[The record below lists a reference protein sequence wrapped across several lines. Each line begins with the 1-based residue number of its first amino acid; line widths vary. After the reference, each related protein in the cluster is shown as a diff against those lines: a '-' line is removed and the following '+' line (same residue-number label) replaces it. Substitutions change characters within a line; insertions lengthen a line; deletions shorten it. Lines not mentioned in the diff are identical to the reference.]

1 MELMHGNK
9 YPPPTLPGL
18 ISHIQTVAEREK
30 AVLARE
36 LHDELGGMLV
46 AASMDLA
53 WLEQHIEAPPGDVG
67 RRLRRLRDTLGDA
80 VDIKRKIIEELRPT
94 LLDNVG
100 LFAALRWLVGNTCAR
115 CSLQC
120 EIQFPETE
128 PHFNPE
134 ASIAL
139 FRVAQEAL
147 AIIME
152 SKWVRS
158 VTLSLNGT
166 TDVVTLS
173 IAGSGLASGPAA
185 ETPICDTY
193 ELATIRHRTTT
204 LGGGVTF
211 SPAPGE
217 VRLSAWIPRENSVY
231 AGFAE
236 APGIHEVPASG
247 TPAIAAASTVNATR
261 SSFSR

>member
-1 MELMHGNK
+1 MELMPRNEH
-9 YPPPTLPGL
+9 PPPTTAGL
-18 ISHIQTVAEREK
+18 IAHIQTVAEREK
-30 AVLARE
+30 ALLARE

-53 WLEQHIEAPPGDVG
+53 WLEQHIAAPPGDVR
-67 RRLRRLRDTLGDA
+67 RRLCRLKDTLGDA
-80 VDIKRKIIEELRPT
+80 VDIKRKIIEDLRPT

-115 CSLQC
+115 YSIQC
-120 EIQFPETE
+120 KIQFPEAE
-128 PHFNPE
+128 PHFNPD

-158 VTLSLNGT
+158 VALSLNGT
-166 TDVVTLS
+166 ADVVTLS
-173 IAGSGLASGPAA
+173 IAGTASTGLAAEPAA

-193 ELATIRHRTTT
+193 ELAAIRHRTAA

-217 VRLSAWIPRENSVY
+217 VRLSAWIPRVNSL
-231 AGFAE
+231 AC
-236 APGIHEVPASG
+236 
-247 TPAIAAASTVNATR
+247 
-261 SSFSR
+261 

>member
-1 MELMHGNK
+1 MELVHPKN
-9 YPPPTLPGL
+9 PPSLPGL
-18 ISHIQTVAEREK
+18 IAHIQTEAERQK

-53 WLEQHIEAPPGDVG
+53 WLEQHVAPGQSETSTADVQ

-100 LFAALRWLVGNTCAR
+100 LFAALRWLVGNSCAR
-115 CSLQC
+115 ASIQC
-120 EIQFPETE
+120 EIQLPEKE
-128 PHFNPE
+128 PRFRPE

-147 AIIME
+147 GILMQP
-152 SKWVRS
+152 KWVRAVS
-158 VTLSLNGT
+158 LSLDGT
-166 TDVVTLS
+166 AHVMTLS
-173 IAGSGLASGPAA
+173 IAGTGPASGPS
-185 ETPICDTY
+185 EPPITETY
-193 ELATIRHRTTT
+193 ELAAIRHRTAS

-217 VRLSAWIPRENSVY
+217 VRLSAWIPRDNSL
-231 AGFAE
+231 
-236 APGIHEVPASG
+236 
-247 TPAIAAASTVNATR
+247 AI
-261 SSFSR
+261 

>member
-1 MELMHGNK
+1 MDLMPRMK
-9 YPPPTLPGL
+9 DPTPTLPGL

-53 WLEQHIEAPPGDVG
+53 WLEQHLAAPAADVR
-67 RRLRRLRDTLGDA
+67 RRLGRLRDTLGGA

-115 CSLQC
+115 ATIRCH
-120 EIQFPETE
+120 IQFPDSE
-128 PHFNPE
+128 PHFTPE

-147 AIIME
+147 AVIME
-152 SKWVRS
+152 SKWIRS
-158 VTLSLNGT
+158 VVLSLGGT
-166 TDVVTLS
+166 EHVVTLS
-173 IAGSGLASGPAA
+173 IAGTGPQSGDAM
-185 ETPICDTY
+185 EITDRETY
-193 ELATIRHRTTT
+193 ELATIRHRMAA
-204 LGGGVTF
+204 LGGGISFVP
-211 SPAPGE
+211 SPGE
-217 VRLSAWIPRENSVY
+217 LRLSAWIPRENSLL
-231 AGFAE
+231 
-236 APGIHEVPASG
+236 S
-247 TPAIAAASTVNATR
+247 
-261 SSFSR
+261 

>member
-1 MELMHGNK
+1 MELMHRNDR
-9 YPPPTLPGL
+9 PPPTPAGL
-18 ISHIQTVAEREK
+18 ITHIQTVTEREK

-53 WLEQHIEAPPGDVG
+53 WLEQHIAAPHGDDFL
-67 RRLRRLRDTLGDA
+67 RRLRRLKDTLGDA
-80 VDIKRKIIEELRPT
+80 VDMKRKIIEELRPT

-115 CSLQC
+115 YS
-120 EIQFPETE
+120 IKYRTQFPELE
-128 PHFNPE
+128 PHFNPD

-152 SKWVRS
+152 SKWVCS

-166 TDVVTLS
+166 TDVITLS
-173 IAGSGLASGPAA
+173 IAGTGLASEPAA
-185 ETPICDTY
+185 ETPMCETY
-193 ELATIRHRTTT
+193 ELAAIRHRTAA

-217 VRLSAWIPRENSVY
+217 VRLSAWIPREKSV
-231 AGFAE
+231 
-236 APGIHEVPASG
+236 AS
-247 TPAIAAASTVNATR
+247 
-261 SSFSR
+261 

>member
-1 MELMHGNK
+1 MELMDRNK
-9 YPPPTLPGL
+9 HPPPTLPGL

-53 WLEQHIEAPPGDVG
+53 WLEQHIAAPPGDL
-67 RRLRRLRDTLGDA
+67 RRHLRRLRDTLGDA
-80 VDIKRKIIEELRPT
+80 VNIKRKIIEELRPT

-100 LFAALRWLVGNTCAR
+100 LFAALRWLVANTCAR
-115 CSLQC
+115 YSIQC
-120 EIQFPETE
+120 QIQFPEAE
-128 PHFNPE
+128 PPFNPD

-166 TDVVTLS
+166 ADVVTLS
-173 IAGSGLASGPAA
+173 IAGTGLEPEPP
-185 ETPICDTY
+185 ETPIRDTY
-193 ELATIRHRTTT
+193 ELATIRHRTAA

-217 VRLSAWIPRENSVY
+217 VRLSAWIPRENSL
-231 AGFAE
+231 
-236 APGIHEVPASG
+236 ITSLWKN
-247 TPAIAAASTVNATR
+247 TSD
-261 SSFSR
+261 

>member
-1 MELMHGNK
+1 MELMHRNK
-9 YPPPTLPGL
+9 HPSPTSAGL
-18 ISHIQTVAEREK
+18 IAHIQTIAEREK

-53 WLEQHIEAPPGDVG
+53 WLEQHIAAPAGDDVR
-67 RRLRRLRDTLGDA
+67 RRLRRLKDTLGDA

-115 CSLQC
+115 YSTQC
-120 EIQFPETE
+120 RIVFPEAE
-128 PHFNPE
+128 PHFNPD

-152 SKWVRS
+152 STWVRS
-158 VTLSLNGT
+158 ITLSLNGT
-166 TDVVTLS
+166 ADVVTLS
-173 IAGSGLASGPAA
+173 IAGSGLVSGPATD
-185 ETPICDTY
+185 TPIYGTY
-193 ELATIRHRTTT
+193 ELATIRHRTTA
-204 LGGGVTF
+204 LGGGVIF

-217 VRLSAWIPRENSVY
+217 VRLSAWIPREKSL
-231 AGFAE
+231 
-236 APGIHEVPASG
+236 AS
-247 TPAIAAASTVNATR
+247 
-261 SSFSR
+261 

>member
-1 MELMHGNK
+1 
-9 YPPPTLPGL
+9 L
-18 ISHIQTVAEREK
+18 ISHIQTVTEREK

-53 WLEQHIEAPPGDVG
+53 WLEQHITAPEGDIRFTAPEG
-67 RRLRRLRDTLGDA
+67 DIRRHLRRLKDTLGDA

-115 CSLQC
+115 ASIAFD
-120 EIQFPETE
+120 IQFPDKE
-128 PHFNPE
+128 PDFTPD

-139 FRVAQEAL
+139 FRIAQEAL

-166 TDVVTLS
+166 VHVVTLS
-173 IAGSGLASGPAA
+173 IAGIGPAPNPA
-185 ETPICDTY
+185 ELPIPETY
-193 ELATIRHRTTT
+193 ELATIRHRTST

-211 SPAPGE
+211 SPASGE
-217 VRLSAWIPRENSVY
+217 VRLSAWIPRENSLV
-231 AGFAE
+231 
-236 APGIHEVPASG
+236 S
-247 TPAIAAASTVNATR
+247 
-261 SSFSR
+261 

>member
-1 MELMHGNK
+1 MQREE
-9 YPPPTLPGL
+9 PPSLPGL
-18 ISHIQTVAEREK
+18 ISHIQTVAERQK

-53 WLEQHIEAPPGDVG
+53 WLEQHVPNEPLSGAAGDVR

-100 LFAALRWLVGNTCAR
+100 LFAALRWLVGNNCAR
-115 CSLQC
+115 ASIQC
-120 EIQFPETE
+120 DFQFPVEE
-128 PHFNPE
+128 PHFTPD

-152 SKWVRS
+152 SKWVRT

-166 TDVVTLS
+166 APVVTLS
-173 IAGSGLASGPAA
+173 IAGTGPASGPG
-185 ETPICDTY
+185 EVPIPETY
-193 ELATIRHRTTT
+193 ELATIRHRTAT

-217 VRLSAWIPRENSVY
+217 VRLSAWIPRENSLL
-231 AGFAE
+231 A
-236 APGIHEVPASG
+236 
-247 TPAIAAASTVNATR
+247 
-261 SSFSR
+261 

>member
-1 MELMHGNK
+1 MQRSKDPE
-9 YPPPTLPGL
+9 PTLPGL

-53 WLEQHIEAPPGDVG
+53 WLEQHIASPQADVR
-67 RRLRRLRDTLGDA
+67 RRLGRLRDTLGGA

-115 CSLQC
+115 ATMESTV
-120 EIQFPETE
+120 QFPETE
-128 PHFNPE
+128 PHFMPA

-147 AIIME
+147 AIVLE
-152 SKWVRS
+152 CGWVRTVNLALGGTEQS
-158 VTLSLNGT
+158 VTLSI
-166 TDVVTLS
+166 V
-173 IAGSGLASGPAA
+173 GSGPQSLPPSGAAS
-185 ETPICDTY
+185 DTY
-193 ELATIRHRTTT
+193 QLATIRHRTAT
-204 LGGGVTF
+204 LGGGVSF
-211 SPAPGE
+211 EQARGE
-217 VRLSAWIPRENSVY
+217 VRLTAWIPRENSLLC
-231 AGFAE
+231 
-236 APGIHEVPASG
+236 
-247 TPAIAAASTVNATR
+247 
-261 SSFSR
+261 

>member
-1 MELMHGNK
+1 MELTHRNK
-9 YPPPTLPGL
+9 QPPPSLPGL

-53 WLEQHIEAPPGDVG
+53 WLEQHIAAPGGDI
-67 RRLRRLRDTLGDA
+67 RRHLLRLKDTLGDA

-100 LFAALRWLVGNTCAR
+100 LFAALRWLIGNSCAR
-115 CSLQC
+115 ASVRFD
-120 EIQFPETE
+120 IQFPDKE
-128 PHFNPE
+128 PDFTPD

-139 FRVAQEAL
+139 FRIAQEAL

-152 SKWVRS
+152 STWVRS

-166 TDVVTLS
+166 ARVVTLS
-173 IAGSGLASGPAA
+173 IAGIGPAPDA
-185 ETPICDTY
+185 GEPPTPETY
-193 ELATIRHRTTT
+193 ELAAIRHRTST
-204 LGGGVTF
+204 LGGGITF

-217 VRLSAWIPRENSVY
+217 VRLSAWIPRENSL
-231 AGFAE
+231 
-236 APGIHEVPASG
+236 ASC
-247 TPAIAAASTVNATR
+247 
-261 SSFSR
+261 

>member
-1 MELMHGNK
+1 MELTHRNK
-9 YPPPTLPGL
+9 QPPPSLPGL

-30 AVLARE
+30 AVIARE

-53 WLEQHIEAPPGDVG
+53 WLEQHIAAPGGDV
-67 RRLRRLRDTLGDA
+67 RRHLRRLKDTLGDA

-100 LFAALRWLVGNTCAR
+100 LFAALRWLIGNSCAR
-115 CSLQC
+115 ASIPFD
-120 EIQFPETE
+120 IQFPDKE
-128 PHFNPE
+128 PDFTPD

-139 FRVAQEAL
+139 FRIAQEAL

-166 TDVVTLS
+166 AHVISLS
-173 IAGSGLASGPAA
+173 IAGSGPAPDPA
-185 ETPICDTY
+185 ESPSPETY
-193 ELATIRHRTTT
+193 ELATIRHRTST

-211 SPAPGE
+211 APAPGE
-217 VRLSAWIPRENSVY
+217 LRLSAWIPRENSL
-231 AGFAE
+231 
-236 APGIHEVPASG
+236 ASC
-247 TPAIAAASTVNATR
+247 
-261 SSFSR
+261 

>member
-1 MELMHGNK
+1 MPQIQRK
-9 YPPPTLPGL
+9 DPPSLPGL
-18 ISHIQTVAEREK
+18 ISHIQTVAERQK

-53 WLEQHIEAPPGDVG
+53 WLEQHVATESLAAPAGDV
-67 RRLRRLRDTLGDA
+67 RRRMRRLRDTLGDA

-100 LFAALRWLVGNTCAR
+100 LFAALRWLVGNNCAR
-115 CSLQC
+115 ASIQC
-120 EIQFPETE
+120 AIQFLEIE
-128 PHFNPE
+128 PQFTPD

-147 AIIME
+147 AIIMQ

-166 TDVVTLS
+166 AQVVTLS
-173 IAGSGLASGPAA
+173 IAGSGPASGPD
-185 ETPICDTY
+185 EPPVPETY
-193 ELATIRHRTTT
+193 ELATIRHRTAS

-217 VRLSAWIPRENSVY
+217 VRLSAWIPRENSL
-231 AGFAE
+231 
-236 APGIHEVPASG
+236 AS
-247 TPAIAAASTVNATR
+247 
-261 SSFSR
+261 

>member
-1 MELMHGNK
+1 MELTDGNK
-9 YPPPTLPGL
+9 HPPPTLPGL
-18 ISHIQTVAEREK
+18 ISHIQTVAEHEK

-36 LHDELGGMLV
+36 LHDELGG
-46 AASMDLA
+46 
-53 WLEQHIEAPPGDVG
+53 I
-67 RRLRRLRDTLGDA
+67 
-80 VDIKRKIIEELRPT
+80 
-94 LLDNVG
+94 G

-115 CSLQC
+115 RSLEC
-120 EIQFPETE
+120 RIQFPEAE
-128 PHFNPE
+128 PHFNPD

-166 TDVVTLS
+166 ADVVTLS
-173 IAGSGLASGPAA
+173 IAGTGPASGPV
-185 ETPICDTY
+185 ETPIRDTY
-193 ELATIRHRTTT
+193 ELATIRHRSAA

-217 VRLSAWIPRENSVY
+217 VRLSAWIPRENSLV
-231 AGFAE
+231 
-236 APGIHEVPASG
+236 S
-247 TPAIAAASTVNATR
+247 
-261 SSFSR
+261 

>member
-1 MELMHGNK
+1 MELRRRSEDRN
-9 YPPPTLPGL
+9 PSLPGL
-18 ISHIQTVAEREK
+18 ISHMQTVVEREK

-53 WLEQHIEAPPGDVG
+53 WLEQHVAGGLDPPRGEAQPPAEI
-67 RRLRRLRDTLGDA
+67 RRHIARLRETLAGA
-80 VDIKRKIIEELRPT
+80 VNIKRRIIEELRPT

-100 LFAALRWLVGNTCAR
+100 LFAALRWLVANTCAHAGIH
-115 CSLQC
+115 CD
-120 EIQFPETE
+120 IQVPSPE
-128 PHFNPE
+128 PHFNPD

-147 AIIME
+147 AIVMDHE
-152 SKWVRS
+152 WVRS

-166 TDVVTLS
+166 GHLLTLS
-173 IAGSGLASGPAA
+173 IAGKGPPSGPV
-185 ETPICDTY
+185 ETPVGDTY
-193 ELATIRHRTTT
+193 ELAAIRHRTGT

-217 VRLSAWIPRENSVY
+217 VRLSAWIPRER
-231 AGFAE
+231 
-236 APGIHEVPASG
+236 ILC
-247 TPAIAAASTVNATR
+247 
-261 SSFSR
+261 